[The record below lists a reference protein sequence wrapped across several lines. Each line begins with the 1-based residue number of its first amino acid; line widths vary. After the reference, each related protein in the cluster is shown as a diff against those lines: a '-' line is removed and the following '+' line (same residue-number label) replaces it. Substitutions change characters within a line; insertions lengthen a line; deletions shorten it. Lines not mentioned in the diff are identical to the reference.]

1 MSCFYFWVSSDDI
14 YAHFMVGVPVTVSTR
29 GLDSPSR
36 HPPPHRDIIYR
47 LQHFIISWSHVHSI
61 NVKAAT
67 DWPKRI
73 IEVMFLAT
81 TLLFTLLE

>member
-14 YAHFMVGVPVTVSTR
+14 YAHFMVGVPVTVSAR

-47 LQHFIISWSHVHSI
+47 LQHFIISWSHVHSRDATRSKAQQ
-61 NVKAAT
+61 NVSG
-67 DWPKRI
+67 
-73 IEVMFLAT
+73 LST
-81 TLLFTLLE
+81 TIYTGVR